1 VAQIVAQSPNGS
13 VTEPL
18 APAARRRKHL
28 AFHRAPTYGR
38 LVGNVFERLD
48 DRWRRF
54 IAAQPLYFVAT
65 APSGPDGHVNVSPKG
80 YADTFAVL
88 GDTTVAYLDLDGS
101 GVETIA
107 HLRQNGRVTIMFC
120 SFGRTAKILRL
131 YGRGSVVVPADPGWE
146 ALLAR
151 FGPHPGVRSVI
162 VVELDRIADSCGYGV
177 PTMTE
182 VADRDLLDR
191 WSERP
196 DTQARRDDR
205 AADHRVSIDQLPA
218 LAPLETDP
226 ANEYS

>member
-1 VAQIVAQSPNGS
+1 MAQIVAQSPIGS

-18 APAARRRKHL
+18 APASRRRKHL

-38 LVGNVFERLD
+38 LVGKVFERLD

-54 IAAQPLYFVAT
+54 IATQPLYFVAT

-88 GDTTVAYLDLDGS
+88 DDTTVAYLDLDGS

-131 YGRGSVVVPADPGWE
+131 YGQGRVVVPADPGWA

-191 WSERP
+191 WSQRP
-196 DTQARRDDR
+196 DTRARRDGR
-205 AADHRVSIDQLPA
+205 AADQRVSIDQLPA
-218 LAPLETDP
+218 LTPRETDP
-226 ANEYS
+226 AHQHS